1 MNYIKKI
8 INYFIYFMKLLWS
21 IIAYIPTFF
30 IRALTVIIICIFI
43 LSLFSK
49 VSDDIEKGTALFIPM
64 NGILVEQAQEVNSF
78 ESLLGGARKNEIE
91 LKNIIN
97 IIKAVSNDK
106 KTITFSGSPDAELDI
121 YLKVIDSSGNIMI
134 SLSNFI
140 GGYPADIF
148 YLSEALNN
156 FKKVDGNKIIAI
168 ADQFSQASY
177 IIASFAD
184 EIILHPSGGVLLTG
198 WSSKRVFVKDFLDKL
213 DVRVLEFSKGEYKS
227 ATEVFTRSSMS
238 NESKESNSKLFNVIW
253 KFTSKSI
260 EKNRNLENGFIENYI
275 QNALAQ
281 NHNNTSMAEL
291 ALNNGL
297 VDKLMTRVEVEKYLA
312 DQFPDEKNDWK
323 FIHYRDYEQNSP
335 EKNKNIIGL
344 VSIAGTILDG
354 SQPRGSAG
362 GENISAMIKEARNEK
377 NLKALVLRVNTPGG
391 SAFASEIIREQV
403 LAIKDR
409 GIPIVVSMG
418 GLAASGGYWISA
430 DSDYIFAHES
440 SVTGSIGV
448 AAILFDAQETIKKI
462 GLNEDGV
469 SNSPFAGSL
478 NNGVLLSSPSEEVVD
493 LIQGNVDRLYNDFIE
508 IVANGRGISTEEANL
523 IAKGRVWSG
532 IDALEVGLIDQ
543 IGSLDDAID
552 KAKDLAAIKD
562 YYLKEYDKTKNNISL
577 IIEFLNLFSFKNDL
591 EMRDNI
597 YVNLKNELIS
607 IFKWSK
613 NLNDRNQLYYI
624 CDECIIIN

>member
-30 IRALTVIIICIFI
+30 IRALTVVIICIFI

-78 ESLLGGARKNEIE
+78 ESFLGGARKNEIE

-106 KTITFSGSPDAELDI
+106 KIDTI
-121 YLKVIDSSGNIMI
+121 VI

-275 QNALAQ
+275 QNALVQ

-508 IVANGRGISTEEANL
+508 IVANGRGISIEEANL

-532 IDALEVGLIDQ
+532 VDALEVGLIDQ

-577 IIEFLNLFSFKNDL
+577 IIEFLNLFSYKNDL

>member
-106 KTITFSGSPDAELDI
+106 KIDTI
-121 YLKVIDSSGNIMI
+121 VI

-297 VDKLMTRVEVEKYLA
+297 VDKFMTRVEVEKYLS

-493 LIQGNVDRLYNDFIE
+493 LVQGNVDRLYNDFIE
-508 IVANGRGISTEEANL
+508 IVANGRGISIEEANL

-532 IDALEVGLIDQ
+532 VDALEVGLIDQ

-577 IIEFLNLFSFKNDL
+577 IIEFLNMFSFKNDL

>member
-78 ESLLGGARKNEIE
+78 ESFLGGARKSEIE

-106 KTITFSGSPDAELDI
+106 KIDTI
-121 YLKVIDSSGNIMI
+121 VI

-297 VDKLMTRVEVEKYLA
+297 VDKLMTRVEVEKYLS

-323 FIHYRDYEQNSP
+323 FIHYRDYEQNLP

-362 GENISAMIKEARNEK
+362 GDNISAMIKEARNEK

-508 IVANGRGISTEEANL
+508 IVANGRGISIEEANL

-532 IDALEVGLIDQ
+532 VDALEVGLIDQ

-577 IIEFLNLFSFKNDL
+577 IIEFLNLFSYKNDL

-597 YVNLKNELIS
+597 YFNLKNELIS

>member
-106 KTITFSGSPDAELDI
+106 KIDTI
-121 YLKVIDSSGNIMI
+121 VI

-323 FIHYRDYEQNSP
+323 FIHYRDYEQNLP

-493 LIQGNVDRLYNDFIE
+493 LVQGNVDRLYNDFIE
-508 IVANGRGISTEEANL
+508 IVANGRGISIEEANL

-532 IDALEVGLIDQ
+532 VDALEVGLIDQ

-597 YVNLKNELIS
+597 YFNLKNELIS

>member
-8 INYFIYFMKLLWS
+8 INYFIYFMKLLWL

-64 NGILVEQAQEVNSF
+64 NGILVEQAQEVNNF

-106 KTITFSGSPDAELDI
+106 KIDTI
-121 YLKVIDSSGNIMI
+121 VI

-508 IVANGRGISTEEANL
+508 IVANGRGISIEEANL

>member
-78 ESLLGGARKNEIE
+78 ESFLGGARKNEIE

-106 KTITFSGSPDAELDI
+106 KIDTI
-121 YLKVIDSSGNIMI
+121 VI

-508 IVANGRGISTEEANL
+508 IVVNGRGISIEEANL

-532 IDALEVGLIDQ
+532 VDALEVGLIDQ

>member
-78 ESLLGGARKNEIE
+78 ESFLGGARKNEIE

-106 KTITFSGSPDAELDI
+106 KIDTI
-121 YLKVIDSSGNIMI
+121 VI

-184 EIILHPSGGVLLTG
+184 EIILHPSGGILLTG

-213 DVRVLEFSKGEYKS
+213 DVKVLEFSKGEYKS

-323 FIHYRDYEQNSP
+323 FIHYRDYEQNLP

-362 GENISAMIKEARNEK
+362 GDNISAMIKEARNEK

-508 IVANGRGISTEEANL
+508 IVANGRGISIEEANL

-532 IDALEVGLIDQ
+532 VDALEVGLIDQ

>member
-1 MNYIKKI
+1 
-8 INYFIYFMKLLWS
+8 MKLLWS

-78 ESLLGGARKNEIE
+78 ESFLGGARKSEIE

-106 KTITFSGSPDAELDI
+106 KIDTI
-121 YLKVIDSSGNIMI
+121 VI

-297 VDKLMTRVEVEKYLA
+297 VDKLMTRVEVEKYLS

-508 IVANGRGISTEEANL
+508 IVANGRGISIEEANL

-532 IDALEVGLIDQ
+532 VDALEVGLIDQ

-552 KAKDLAAIKD
+552 KAKDLAVIKD

-597 YVNLKNELIS
+597 YFNLKNELIS

>member
-1 MNYIKKI
+1 
-8 INYFIYFMKLLWS
+8 MKLLWS
-21 IIAYIPTFF
+21 IISYIPTFF
-30 IRALTVIIICIFI
+30 IRALTVSIIFIFI
-43 LSLFSK
+43 LSFFSK
-49 VSDDIEKGTALFIPM
+49 VSDDVEEGTALFIPM
-64 NGILVEQAQEVNSF
+64 NGVLVEQAQEVSSF
-78 ESLLGGARKNEIE
+78 ESFIGGSRRSEIE

-97 IIKAVSNDK
+97 VIKAASNDK
-106 KTITFSGSPDAELDI
+106 KINTI
-121 YLKVIDSSGNIMI
+121 VI
-134 SLSNFI
+134 SLSNFL

-168 ADQFSQASY
+168 ADQYSQASY

-184 EIILHPSGGVLLTG
+184 EIILHPSGGVMLTG
-198 WSSKRVFVKDFLDKL
+198 WSSKRVFVSDFLDKL
-213 DVRVLEFSKGEYKS
+213 DVKVLEFSKGEYKS

-238 NESKESNSKLFNVIW
+238 NESKESNSKLFRVIW
-253 KFTSKSI
+253 EFTSKSI
-260 EKNRNLENGFIENYI
+260 EKNRNLKNGFIENYI
-275 QNALAQ
+275 QNALIQ
-281 NHNNTSMAEL
+281 NYNDTSMAEL
-291 ALNNGL
+291 ALKKGL

-323 FIHYRDYEQNSP
+323 FIDYRDYKQNSP
-335 EKNKNIIGL
+335 EKSKNIIGV

-362 GENISAMIKEARNEK
+362 GENISAMIKKARNEK

-430 DSDYIFAHES
+430 NSDYIFAHES
-440 SVTGSIGV
+440 SITGSIGV
-448 AAILFDAQETIKKI
+448 AAILFDAQETIKKL

-478 NNGVLLSSPSEEVVD
+478 NSGVLLSSPSEEVVD

-508 IVANGRGISTEEANL
+508 IVSNGRGISIEEANL

-532 IDALEVGLIDQ
+532 IDALDVGLIDQ
-543 IGSLDDAID
+543 IGSFDDAID
-552 KAKDLAAIKD
+552 KAKDLAAIKN

-591 EMRDNI
+591 EMRDNL
-597 YVNLKNELIS
+597 YVNLKNEFIS

>member
-78 ESLLGGARKNEIE
+78 ESFLGGARKSEIE

-106 KTITFSGSPDAELDI
+106 KIDTI
-121 YLKVIDSSGNIMI
+121 VI

-508 IVANGRGISTEEANL
+508 IVANGRGISIEEANL

-532 IDALEVGLIDQ
+532 VDALEVGLIDQ

>member
-106 KTITFSGSPDAELDI
+106 KIDTI
-121 YLKVIDSSGNIMI
+121 VI

-508 IVANGRGISTEEANL
+508 IVANGRGISTEEASL

>member
-78 ESLLGGARKNEIE
+78 ESFLGGARKSEIE

-106 KTITFSGSPDAELDI
+106 KIDTI
-121 YLKVIDSSGNIMI
+121 VI

-508 IVANGRGISTEEANL
+508 IVANGRGISIEEANL

-532 IDALEVGLIDQ
+532 VDALEVGLIDQ

-577 IIEFLNLFSFKNDL
+577 IIEFLNLFSYKNDL

>member
-1 MNYIKKI
+1 
-8 INYFIYFMKLLWS
+8 MKLLWS

-106 KTITFSGSPDAELDI
+106 KIDTI
-121 YLKVIDSSGNIMI
+121 VI

-532 IDALEVGLIDQ
+532 VDALEVGLIDQ

>member
-78 ESLLGGARKNEIE
+78 ESFLGGARKNEIE

-106 KTITFSGSPDAELDI
+106 KIDTI
-121 YLKVIDSSGNIMI
+121 VI

>member
-1 MNYIKKI
+1 
-8 INYFIYFMKLLWS
+8 MKLLWS
-21 IIAYIPTFF
+21 IISYIPTFF
-30 IRALTVIIICIFI
+30 IRALTVSIIFIFI
-43 LSLFSK
+43 LSFFSK
-49 VSDDIEKGTALFIPM
+49 VSDDVEEGTALFIPM
-64 NGILVEQAQEVNSF
+64 NGVLVEQAQEVSSF
-78 ESLLGGARKNEIE
+78 ESFIGGSRRSEIE

-97 IIKAVSNDK
+97 VIKAASNDK
-106 KTITFSGSPDAELDI
+106 KINTI
-121 YLKVIDSSGNIMI
+121 VI
-134 SLSNFI
+134 SLSNFL

-168 ADQFSQASY
+168 ADQYSQASY

-184 EIILHPSGGVLLTG
+184 EIILHPSGGVMLTG
-198 WSSKRVFVKDFLDKL
+198 WSSKRVFVSDFLDKL
-213 DVRVLEFSKGEYKS
+213 DVKVLEFSKGEYKS

-238 NESKESNSKLFNVIW
+238 NESKESNSKLFRVIW
-253 KFTSKSI
+253 EFTSKSI
-260 EKNRNLENGFIENYI
+260 EKNRNLKNGFIENYI
-275 QNALAQ
+275 QNALIQ
-281 NHNNTSMAEL
+281 NYNDTSMAEL
-291 ALNNGL
+291 ALKKGL

-323 FIHYRDYEQNSP
+323 FIDYSDYKQNSP
-335 EKNKNIIGL
+335 EKNKNIIGV
-344 VSIAGTILDG
+344 VSVAGTILDG

-362 GENISAMIKEARNEK
+362 GENISAMIKKARNEK

-430 DSDYIFAHES
+430 NSDYIFAHES
-440 SVTGSIGV
+440 SITGSIGV
-448 AAILFDAQETIKKI
+448 AAILFDAQETIKKL

-478 NNGVLLSSPSEEVVD
+478 NSGVLLSSPSEEVVD

-508 IVANGRGISTEEANL
+508 IVSNGRGISIEEANL

-532 IDALEVGLIDQ
+532 IDALDVGLIDQ
-543 IGSLDDAID
+543 IGSFDDAID
-552 KAKDLAAIKD
+552 KAKDLAAIKN

-591 EMRDNI
+591 EMRDNL
-597 YVNLKNELIS
+597 YVNLKNEFIS

>member
-78 ESLLGGARKNEIE
+78 ESFLGGARKNEIE

-106 KTITFSGSPDAELDI
+106 KIDTI
-121 YLKVIDSSGNIMI
+121 VI

-275 QNALAQ
+275 QNALPQ

-323 FIHYRDYEQNSP
+323 FIHYRDYEQNLP

-508 IVANGRGISTEEANL
+508 IVANGRGISIEEANL

-532 IDALEVGLIDQ
+532 VDALEVGLIDQ

-562 YYLKEYDKTKNNISL
+562 YYLKEYDKRKNNISL
-577 IIEFLNLFSFKNDL
+577 IIEFLNLFSYKNDL

-597 YVNLKNELIS
+597 YFNLKNELIS

>member
-106 KTITFSGSPDAELDI
+106 KIDTI
-121 YLKVIDSSGNIMI
+121 VI

-577 IIEFLNLFSFKNDL
+577 IIEFLNLFSYKNDL

-597 YVNLKNELIS
+597 YFNLKNELIS

>member
-106 KTITFSGSPDAELDI
+106 KIDTI
-121 YLKVIDSSGNIMI
+121 VI

-478 NNGVLLSSPSEEVVD
+478 NNGVLLSSPSEEVID

-532 IDALEVGLIDQ
+532 VDALEVGLIDQ

>member
-106 KTITFSGSPDAELDI
+106 KIDTI
-121 YLKVIDSSGNIMI
+121 VI

-275 QNALAQ
+275 QNALTQ

-291 ALNNGL
+291 ALNKGL

-508 IVANGRGISTEEANL
+508 IVVNGRGISIEEANL

-532 IDALEVGLIDQ
+532 VDALEVGLIDQ

-577 IIEFLNLFSFKNDL
+577 IIEFLNLFSYKNDL

>member
-1 MNYIKKI
+1 
-8 INYFIYFMKLLWS
+8 MKLLWS

-106 KTITFSGSPDAELDI
+106 KIDTI
-121 YLKVIDSSGNIMI
+121 VI

-275 QNALAQ
+275 QNALVQ

-508 IVANGRGISTEEANL
+508 IVANGRGISTEEASL

>member
-30 IRALTVIIICIFI
+30 IRALTVVIICIFI

-106 KTITFSGSPDAELDI
+106 KIDTI
-121 YLKVIDSSGNIMI
+121 VI

-213 DVRVLEFSKGEYKS
+213 DVKVLEFSKGEYKS

-275 QNALAQ
+275 QNALVQ

-478 NNGVLLSSPSEEVVD
+478 NSGVLLSSPSEEVVD

>member
-1 MNYIKKI
+1 
-8 INYFIYFMKLLWS
+8 MKLLWS

-78 ESLLGGARKNEIE
+78 ESFLGGARKSEIE

-106 KTITFSGSPDAELDI
+106 KIDTI
-121 YLKVIDSSGNIMI
+121 VI

-275 QNALAQ
+275 QNALPQ

-323 FIHYRDYEQNSP
+323 FIHYRDYEQNLP

-508 IVANGRGISTEEANL
+508 IVANGRGISIEEANL

-532 IDALEVGLIDQ
+532 VDALEVGLIDQ

-577 IIEFLNLFSFKNDL
+577 IIEFLNLFSYKNDL

-597 YVNLKNELIS
+597 YFNLKNELIS

>member
-1 MNYIKKI
+1 
-8 INYFIYFMKLLWS
+8 MKLLWS

-78 ESLLGGARKNEIE
+78 ESFLGGARKNEIE

-106 KTITFSGSPDAELDI
+106 KIDTI
-121 YLKVIDSSGNIMI
+121 VI

-508 IVANGRGISTEEANL
+508 IVANGRGISIEEANL

-532 IDALEVGLIDQ
+532 VDALEVGLIDQ

-577 IIEFLNLFSFKNDL
+577 IIEFLNLFSYKNDL

-597 YVNLKNELIS
+597 YFNLKNELIS

>member
-1 MNYIKKI
+1 
-8 INYFIYFMKLLWS
+8 MKLLWS
-21 IIAYIPTFF
+21 IISYIPTFF
-30 IRALTVIIICIFI
+30 IRALTVSIIFIFI
-43 LSLFSK
+43 LSFFSK
-49 VSDDIEKGTALFIPM
+49 VSDDVEEGTALFIPM
-64 NGILVEQAQEVNSF
+64 NGVLVEQAQELSSF
-78 ESLLGGARKNEIE
+78 ESFIGGSRRSEIE

-97 IIKAVSNDK
+97 VIKAASNDK
-106 KTITFSGSPDAELDI
+106 KINTI
-121 YLKVIDSSGNIMI
+121 VI
-134 SLSNFI
+134 SLSNFL

-168 ADQFSQASY
+168 ADQYSQASY

-184 EIILHPSGGVLLTG
+184 EIILHPSGGVMLTG
-198 WSSKRVFVKDFLDKL
+198 WSSKRVFVSDFLDKL
-213 DVRVLEFSKGEYKS
+213 DVKVLEFSKGEYKS

-238 NESKESNSKLFNVIW
+238 NESKESNSKLFRVIW
-253 KFTSKSI
+253 EFTSKSI
-260 EKNRNLENGFIENYI
+260 EKNRNLKNGFIENYI
-275 QNALAQ
+275 QNALIQ
-281 NHNNTSMAEL
+281 NYNDTSMAEL
-291 ALNNGL
+291 ALKKGL

-323 FIHYRDYEQNSP
+323 FIDYRDYKQNSP
-335 EKNKNIIGL
+335 EKNKNIIGV
-344 VSIAGTILDG
+344 VSVAGTILDG

-362 GENISAMIKEARNEK
+362 GENISAMIKKARNEK

-430 DSDYIFAHES
+430 NSDYIFAHES
-440 SVTGSIGV
+440 SITGSIGV
-448 AAILFDAQETIKKI
+448 AAILFDAQETIKKL

-478 NNGVLLSSPSEEVVD
+478 NSGVLLSSPSEEVVD

-508 IVANGRGISTEEANL
+508 IVSNGRGISIEEANL

-532 IDALEVGLIDQ
+532 IDALDVGLIDQ
-543 IGSLDDAID
+543 IGSFDDAID
-552 KAKDLAAIKD
+552 KAKDLAAIKN

-591 EMRDNI
+591 EMRDNL
-597 YVNLKNELIS
+597 YVNLKNEFIS

>member
-1 MNYIKKI
+1 
-8 INYFIYFMKLLWS
+8 MKLLWS

-64 NGILVEQAQEVNSF
+64 NGILVEQAQEVNNF

-106 KTITFSGSPDAELDI
+106 KIDTI
-121 YLKVIDSSGNIMI
+121 VI

-508 IVANGRGISTEEANL
+508 IVANGRGISIEEANL

-532 IDALEVGLIDQ
+532 VDALEVGLIDQ

-552 KAKDLAAIKD
+552 KAKDLAVIKD

-577 IIEFLNLFSFKNDL
+577 IIEFLNLFSYKNDL

>member
-21 IIAYIPTFF
+21 IIVYIPTFF

-78 ESLLGGARKNEIE
+78 ETFLGGTRKNEIE

-97 IIKAVSNDK
+97 VIKAVSNDK
-106 KTITFSGSPDAELDI
+106 KIDTI
-121 YLKVIDSSGNIMI
+121 VI
-134 SLSNFI
+134 SLSNFV

-184 EIILHPSGGVLLTG
+184 EIILHPSGDVLLTG

-213 DVRVLEFSKGEYKS
+213 DVKVLEFSKGEYKS

-281 NHNNTSMAEL
+281 NHNSTSMAEL

-323 FIHYRDYEQNSP
+323 FIHYRNYEQNSSK
-335 EKNKNIIGL
+335 KNKNIIGL

-403 LAIKDR
+403 LAIKDL

-508 IVANGRGISTEEANL
+508 IVANGRGISIEEANL

-532 IDALEVGLIDQ
+532 VEALEVGLIDQ

-591 EMRDNI
+591 EIRDNI
-597 YVNLKNELIS
+597 YINLKNELIS

>member
-64 NGILVEQAQEVNSF
+64 NGILVEQAQEVNNF
-78 ESLLGGARKNEIE
+78 ESFLGGSRKNEIE

-97 IIKAVSNDK
+97 IIKAASNDK
-106 KTITFSGSPDAELDI
+106 KIDTI
-121 YLKVIDSSGNIMI
+121 VI

>member
-78 ESLLGGARKNEIE
+78 ESFLGGSRKNEIE

-97 IIKAVSNDK
+97 IIKAASNDK
-106 KTITFSGSPDAELDI
+106 KIDTI
-121 YLKVIDSSGNIMI
+121 VI

-275 QNALAQ
+275 QNALPQ

-508 IVANGRGISTEEANL
+508 IVANGRGISIEEANL

-532 IDALEVGLIDQ
+532 VDALEVGLIDQ

-577 IIEFLNLFSFKNDL
+577 IIEFLNLFSYKNDL

>member
-64 NGILVEQAQEVNSF
+64 NGILVEQAQEVNNF
-78 ESLLGGARKNEIE
+78 ESFLGGSRKNEIE

-97 IIKAVSNDK
+97 IIKAASNDK
-106 KTITFSGSPDAELDI
+106 KIDTI
-121 YLKVIDSSGNIMI
+121 VI

-253 KFTSKSI
+253 EFTSKSI

>member
-78 ESLLGGARKNEIE
+78 ESFLGGARKSEIE

-106 KTITFSGSPDAELDI
+106 KIDTI
-121 YLKVIDSSGNIMI
+121 VI

-213 DVRVLEFSKGEYKS
+213 DVKVLEFSKGEYKS

-275 QNALAQ
+275 QNALPQ

-323 FIHYRDYEQNSP
+323 FIHYRDYEQNLP

-508 IVANGRGISTEEANL
+508 IVANGRGISIEEANL

-532 IDALEVGLIDQ
+532 VDALEVGLIDQ

-577 IIEFLNLFSFKNDL
+577 IIEFLNLFSYKNDL

-597 YVNLKNELIS
+597 YFNLKNELIS

>member
-1 MNYIKKI
+1 
-8 INYFIYFMKLLWS
+8 MKLLWS
-21 IIAYIPTFF
+21 IISYIPTFF
-30 IRALTVIIICIFI
+30 IRALTVTIIFIFI
-43 LSLFSK
+43 LSFFSK
-49 VSDDIEKGTALFIPM
+49 VSDDIEEGTALFIPM
-64 NGILVEQAQEVNSF
+64 NGVLVEQAQEVSSF
-78 ESLLGGARKNEIE
+78 ESFIGGSRRSEIE

-97 IIKAVSNDK
+97 VIKAASNDK
-106 KTITFSGSPDAELDI
+106 KINTI
-121 YLKVIDSSGNIMI
+121 VI
-134 SLSNFI
+134 SLSNFL

-168 ADQFSQASY
+168 ADQYSQASY

-184 EIILHPSGGVLLTG
+184 EIILHPSGGVMLTG
-198 WSSKRVFVKDFLDKL
+198 WSSKRVFVSDFLDKL
-213 DVRVLEFSKGEYKS
+213 DVKVLEFSKGEYKS

-238 NESKESNSKLFNVIW
+238 NESKESNSKLFRVIW
-253 KFTSKSI
+253 EFTSKSI
-260 EKNRNLENGFIENYI
+260 EKNRNLKNGFIENYI
-275 QNALAQ
+275 QNALIQ
-281 NHNNTSMAEL
+281 NYNDTSMAEL
-291 ALNNGL
+291 ALKKGL

-323 FIHYRDYEQNSP
+323 FIDYRDYKQNSP
-335 EKNKNIIGL
+335 EKNKNIIGV

-362 GENISAMIKEARNEK
+362 GENISAMIKKARNEK

-430 DSDYIFAHES
+430 NSDYIFAHES
-440 SVTGSIGV
+440 SITGSIGV
-448 AAILFDAQETIKKI
+448 AAILFDAQETIKKL

-478 NNGVLLSSPSEEVVD
+478 NSGVLLSSPSEEVVD

-508 IVANGRGISTEEANL
+508 IVSNGRGLSIEEANL

-532 IDALEVGLIDQ
+532 IDALDVGLIDQ
-543 IGSLDDAID
+543 IGSFDDAID
-552 KAKDLAAIKD
+552 KAKDLAAIKN

-591 EMRDNI
+591 EMRDNL
-597 YVNLKNELIS
+597 YVNLKNEFIS

-624 CDECIIIN
+624 CEECTIIN

>member
-78 ESLLGGARKNEIE
+78 ESFLGGARKNEIE

-106 KTITFSGSPDAELDI
+106 KIDTI
-121 YLKVIDSSGNIMI
+121 VI

-275 QNALAQ
+275 QNALPQ

-323 FIHYRDYEQNSP
+323 FIHYRDYEQNLP

-508 IVANGRGISTEEANL
+508 IVANGRGISIEEANL

-532 IDALEVGLIDQ
+532 VDALEVGLIDQ

-577 IIEFLNLFSFKNDL
+577 IIEFLNLFSYKNDL

-597 YVNLKNELIS
+597 YFNLKNELIS

>member
-78 ESLLGGARKNEIE
+78 ESFLGGARKNEIE

-106 KTITFSGSPDAELDI
+106 KIDTI
-121 YLKVIDSSGNIMI
+121 VI

-275 QNALAQ
+275 QNALPQ

-323 FIHYRDYEQNSP
+323 FIHYRDYEQNLP

-508 IVANGRGISTEEANL
+508 IVANGRGISIEEANL

-532 IDALEVGLIDQ
+532 VDALEVGLIDQ

-577 IIEFLNLFSFKNDL
+577 IIEFLNLFSYKNDL

>member
-78 ESLLGGARKNEIE
+78 ESFLGGARKNEIE

-106 KTITFSGSPDAELDI
+106 KIDTI
-121 YLKVIDSSGNIMI
+121 VI

-508 IVANGRGISTEEANL
+508 IVANGRGISIEEANL

-532 IDALEVGLIDQ
+532 VDALEVGLIDQ

-577 IIEFLNLFSFKNDL
+577 IIEFLNLFSYKNDL

-597 YVNLKNELIS
+597 YVNLKNEFIS

>member
-97 IIKAVSNDK
+97 TIKAVSNDK
-106 KTITFSGSPDAELDI
+106 KIDTI
-121 YLKVIDSSGNIMI
+121 VI

-532 IDALEVGLIDQ
+532 VDALEVGLIDQ

>member
-21 IIAYIPTFF
+21 IIVYIPTFF

-49 VSDDIEKGTALFIPM
+49 VSDDIERGTALFIPM

-78 ESLLGGARKNEIE
+78 ETFLGGTRKNEIE

-97 IIKAVSNDK
+97 VIKAVSNDK
-106 KTITFSGSPDAELDI
+106 KIDTI
-121 YLKVIDSSGNIMI
+121 VI
-134 SLSNFI
+134 SLSNFV

-184 EIILHPSGGVLLTG
+184 EIILHPSGDVLLTG

-213 DVRVLEFSKGEYKS
+213 DVKVLEFSKGEYKS

-323 FIHYRDYEQNSP
+323 FIHYRNYEQNSP
-335 EKNKNIIGL
+335 KKNKNIIGL

-403 LAIKDR
+403 LAIKDL

-448 AAILFDAQETIKKI
+448 AAILFDAQESIKKI

-508 IVANGRGISTEEANL
+508 IVANGRGISIEEANL

-532 IDALEVGLIDQ
+532 VDALEVGLIDQ

-591 EMRDNI
+591 EIRDNI
-597 YVNLKNELIS
+597 YINLKNELIS

>member
-78 ESLLGGARKNEIE
+78 ESFLGGARKSEIE

-106 KTITFSGSPDAELDI
+106 KIDTI
-121 YLKVIDSSGNIMI
+121 VI

-275 QNALAQ
+275 QNALPQ

-323 FIHYRDYEQNSP
+323 FIHYRDYEQNLP

-493 LIQGNVDRLYNDFIE
+493 LVQGNVDRLYNDFIE
-508 IVANGRGISTEEANL
+508 IVANGRGISIEEANL

-532 IDALEVGLIDQ
+532 VDALEVGLIDQ

-577 IIEFLNLFSFKNDL
+577 IIEFLNLFSYKNDL

-597 YVNLKNELIS
+597 YFNLKNELIS

>member
-78 ESLLGGARKNEIE
+78 ESFLGGARKSEIE

-106 KTITFSGSPDAELDI
+106 KIDTI
-121 YLKVIDSSGNIMI
+121 VI

-323 FIHYRDYEQNSP
+323 FIHYRDYEQNLP

>member
-64 NGILVEQAQEVNSF
+64 NGILVEQAQEVNNF

-106 KTITFSGSPDAELDI
+106 KIDTI
-121 YLKVIDSSGNIMI
+121 VI